1 MKKSTLAATLF
12 GLIAMA
18 GLSVAK
24 DGTENFDS
32 TAAGKLPT
40 DWIAG
45 DTGFGSPKW
54 AVSADPSAL
63 SKPNVLLQSGSGRY
77 PWAVNKRIRMTDG
90 FVETRFKAIS
100 GKTDS
105 AAGVVWRW
113 ADGNTYYVARA
124 NANENNVALYYTTW
138 GIRST
143 IKYVDAPVARNEWQ
157 TLRVEFQGTR
167 IRVILNSKTVIE
179 LDDDHIN
186 KPGTVG
192 VWTKEDSVTAFD
204 NFSWGEQ

>member
-1 MKKSTLAATLF
+1 MKKSTLAPTLF

-18 GLSVAK
+18 GLSLAK
-24 DGTENFDS
+24 GGTENFDS
-32 TAAGKLPT
+32 TAAGNLPT

-63 SKPNVLLQSGSGRY
+63 SKPNVLLQFGSGRY
-77 PWAVNKRIRMTDG
+77 PWAVSKRIRMTDG

-113 ADGNTYYVARA
+113 ADG
-124 NANENNVALYYTTW
+124 
-138 GIRST
+138 
-143 IKYVDAPVARNEWQ
+143 
-157 TLRVEFQGTR
+157 
-167 IRVILNSKTVIE
+167 
-179 LDDDHIN
+179 
-186 KPGTVG
+186 
-192 VWTKEDSVTAFD
+192 VWSKEDSVKRSIILRGASVSLRPERD
-204 NFSWGEQ
+204 RIAPRYCPN